1 MADPRPSRPQ
11 RRVRYLSDEA
21 VPIAQRMVLGSHLR
35 ARREALG
42 ISLKDAGRHIEA
54 SGSKISRIETGQHEF
69 KAKDIG
75 RLLDFYK
82 VDDAKRQHL
91 MGLLEHANQRPWWQD
106 WSDVATKQLQAFVS
120 FEEMAQRI
128 RTYEP
133 TQLPGLLQ
141 TEEYARAVIEAGE
154 EVSSPREIERL
165 VALRQLRRK
174 RFEEAPLNSKRLISV
189 IDEVTLI
196 RPFGNKGIMRRQ
208 LDHLIA
214 LTEHPR
220 HTMRIAELSKPNL
233 PVMLGMTIIFDFEN
247 RLLPDIV
254 YTEQF
259 DGAFILQEEKQ
270 VDGRVKAFDRLQ
282 NASLS
287 HKRSAQRLRDLRKA
301 L

>member
-1 MADPRPSRPQ
+1 
-11 RRVRYLSDEA
+11 
-21 VPIAQRMVLGSHLR
+21 MVLGGHLR
-35 ARREALG
+35 RYRKGRG
-42 ISLKDAGRHIEA
+42 ISLKDAGRHIGA
-54 SGSKISRIETGQHEF
+54 SESKISRLETGQHEF
-69 KAKDIG
+69 KAGDIG
-75 RLLDFYK
+75 RLLDVYG
-82 VDDAKRQHL
+82 VVPAQQRYL
-91 MGLLEHANQRPWWQD
+91 MGLLEHANKRPWWQD

-154 EVSSPREIERL
+154 EVSSPHEVERL
-165 VALRQLRRK
+165 VGLRLQRRK
-174 RFEEAPLNSKRLISV
+174 RFEDEPTTGKRLIAV
-189 IDEVTLI
+189 IDEVTLM
-196 RPFGNKGIMRRQ
+196 RPFGNKGVMQRQ
-208 LDHLIA
+208 LDHLIT

-220 HTMRIAELSKPNL
+220 HTMRIAELRRPNL
-233 PVMLGMTIIFDFEN
+233 PVMLGMTVIFDFEN

-270 VDGRVKAFDRLQ
+270 VDGRIKAFDRLQ

-287 HKRSAQRLRDLRKA
+287 HQRSAQRLRDLREK